1 MPSATRGDLFVLKT
15 PFSAKKGLD
24 QEEGYG
30 AVSLTPC
37 LVGQAYYCPES
48 AFRNPGSIFM
58 EESMKT
64 F

>member
-1 MPSATRGDLFVLKT
+1 LMRFSPKQLK
-15 PFSAKKGLD
+15 
-24 QEEGYG
+24 EGYG

-48 AFRNPGSIFM
+48 AFRNPSSIFI
-58 EESMKT
+58 EEFMKT

>member
-1 MPSATRGDLFVLKT
+1 LMRFSPKQLK
-15 PFSAKKGLD
+15 
-24 QEEGYG
+24 EGYG

-48 AFRNPGSIFM
+48 AFRNPSSIFM
-58 EESMKT
+58 EEFMKT